1 MTSIRKKI
9 TVCLMATVVIAL
21 LLVGATSITLNY
33 RSTIAT
39 VDQMMSQTAVLAAE
53 RVEQE
58 LTAYKNVAMDT
69 GCIPQLS
76 DGMVS
81 VEVKRS
87 IIDERV
93 SMHGFQRGNIVGLN
107 GKSIFDGNDYS
118 DREYVQQAMG
128 GAVYV
133 SEPLVSK
140 VTGELSIIVAAPIYA
155 GGSRGNSIV
164 GVVYFVPPETFLND
178 IVSSIKVSE
187 HSRAY
192 MINKSGDTIADNT
205 LDTITTQNIER
216 EAQSDASLKELAAI
230 HEQMRQGENG
240 FGGFKSSEGPY
251 YAAYAPVSGTD
262 GWSIAVMAMKK
273 DYLKDTYAGMLVDV
287 LVVVASGLASIVVA
301 LKLSSHISN
310 PMRACCQRM
319 KQLVEGDLKSPVP
332 QVSGQDETAELT
344 RATADM
350 VSGLNSIIED
360 IGYLLTEMAGK
371 NFDVRS
377 AHRDA
382 YVGEFQ
388 SILQSM
394 RHLKTEL
401 SGTVLQIDAAAGQV
415 SSASNQVSTGAQ
427 RLSEGSMEQASAVE
441 ELAATINDIAA
452 SAKETA
458 AASDQAG
465 QFVEQAGAQLG
476 ISVGYVKDLNAAME
490 RISTSSEEISKIIA
504 AIENIAFQTNILA
517 LNAAVE
523 AARAGTAG
531 KGFAVVADEVRSLAA
546 QSDEAAKATKELIE
560 NSVQATTRGRQIVG
574 EVSQTLKKTLEL
586 VTSSNEGIGN
596 IAQAV
601 QGEAMAI
608 AQVTEGI
615 GQISAVV
622 QTNSATSQECA
633 AASEELS
640 SQAAIMHQ
648 LMSEF
653 KVRRGS
659 GSAFKSSFSS
669 APAPAPAPVSSYSA
683 PVEDSFDDTSYSAPS
698 SKSNPFNDKY

>member
-531 KGFAVVADEVRSLAA
+531 KGFAVVADEVRNLASK
-546 QSDEAAKATKELIE
+546 SDEAAKATKELIE
-560 NSVQATTRGRQIVG
+560 GSIAAVTEGGQVVSKVTESLERISSIAGNVTTQMNIVVRAV
-574 EVSQTLKKTLEL
+574 ESQTT
-586 VTSSNEGIGN
+586 
-596 IAQAV
+596 
-601 QGEAMAI
+601 AI
-608 AQVTEGI
+608 AQVTEGVD
-615 GQISAVV
+615 QISSVV
-622 QTNSATSQECA
+622 QTNSATAQESA

-640 SQAAIMHQ
+640 AEAAGLKQ
-648 LMSEF
+648 LVDQF
-653 KVRRGS
+653 TLAK
-659 GSAFKSSFSS
+659 
-669 APAPAPAPVSSYSA
+669 
-683 PVEDSFDDTSYSAPS
+683 
-698 SKSNPFNDKY
+698 

>member
-107 GKSIFDGNDYS
+107 GRSIFDGNDYS

-458 AASDQAG
+458 AASDQAS

-531 KGFAVVADEVRSLAA
+531 KGFAVVADEVRNLASK
-546 QSDEAAKATKELIE
+546 SDEAAKATKELIE
-560 NSVQATTRGRQIVG
+560 GSIAAVTEGGQVVSKVTESLERTSSIAGNVTTQMNIVVRAV
-574 EVSQTLKKTLEL
+574 ESQTT
-586 VTSSNEGIGN
+586 
-596 IAQAV
+596 
-601 QGEAMAI
+601 AI
-608 AQVTEGI
+608 AQVTEGVD
-615 GQISAVV
+615 QISSVV
-622 QTNSATSQECA
+622 QTNSATAQESA

-640 SQAAIMHQ
+640 AEAAGLKQ
-648 LMSEF
+648 LVDQF
-653 KVRRGS
+653 TLAK
-659 GSAFKSSFSS
+659 
-669 APAPAPAPVSSYSA
+669 
-683 PVEDSFDDTSYSAPS
+683 
-698 SKSNPFNDKY
+698 

>member
-107 GKSIFDGNDYS
+107 GRSIFDGNDYS

-240 FGGFKSSEGPY
+240 SGGFKSSEGPY
-251 YAAYAPVSGTD
+251 YAAYAPVGGTD

-458 AASDQAG
+458 AASDQAS

-531 KGFAVVADEVRSLAA
+531 KGFAVVADEVRNLASK
-546 QSDEAAKATKELIE
+546 SDEAAKATKELIE
-560 NSVQATTRGRQIVG
+560 GSIAAVTEGGQVVSKVTESLERTSSIAGNVTTQMNIVVRAV
-574 EVSQTLKKTLEL
+574 ESQTT
-586 VTSSNEGIGN
+586 
-596 IAQAV
+596 
-601 QGEAMAI
+601 AI
-608 AQVTEGI
+608 AQVTEGVD
-615 GQISAVV
+615 QISSVV
-622 QTNSATSQECA
+622 QTNSATAQESA

-640 SQAAIMHQ
+640 AEAAGLKQ
-648 LMSEF
+648 LVDQF
-653 KVRRGS
+653 TLAK
-659 GSAFKSSFSS
+659 
-669 APAPAPAPVSSYSA
+669 
-683 PVEDSFDDTSYSAPS
+683 
-698 SKSNPFNDKY
+698 